1 MLVTLNE
8 VLPAAK
14 AGKYAVGLFNTVNLE
29 MAKGVVAAADGNSAE
44 KSDDNDTPVFT
55 DPDEARIFY
64 EKTGCDAL
72 AVAVG
77 TAHGAYKS
85 APKLDFERLK
95 KISEAVTAPLV
106 LHGGPVLN
114 DNDFRRSIENGIAK
128 VNIFTDINCAAAN
141 AAHDAWKSGIGMT
154 DLMPEIT
161 EAVRKETVKKIKI
174 FTGRTV

>member
-1 MLVTLNE
+1 MNE
-8 VLPAAK
+8 VLPEAK

-44 KSDDNDTPVFT
+44 KSDDKDKDNDTPVFT
-55 DPDEARIFY
+55 DPDEARLFY
-64 EKTGCDAL
+64 ENTGCDAL

-85 APKLDFERLK
+85 APKLDFDRLK
-95 KISEAVTAPLV
+95 KLSEAVAAPLV
-106 LHGGPVLN
+106 FHGGSGLT
-114 DNDFRRSIENGIAK
+114 DSDFRRSVENGIAK